1 MSPFVF
7 ILLLLFTTC
16 NGQSF
21 TTKTISESTTIQGVD
36 NTITITLRPSIA
48 IQVGDNLTIS
58 GLTSSQTSDTGGLTI
73 AGGDAAKVSS
83 TGVWTQTDGKLV
95 LTVAT
100 EIPDSADAVFTFV
113 LRNSAS
119 AETAVTPTI
128 RARESN
134 DVAVRIASSALSA
147 SVLGAGTA
155 QAYTTKTLAQS
166 SIQQNSLNVITITL
180 QPNVAMSDGDIITI
194 TGLTGTQTATTTTLT
209 VGGTDAATFGSSAGW
224 NIDGTLT
231 LTVDSGQSVSN
242 SGNTVVTIT
251 VANPAATQSAPTVS
265 VASSG
270 SVAISGQTMVGSV
283 LDASEAQEFTTKTL
297 AESSTIQHTA
307 NVLTITLRPNVAL
320 APSDEITIVGLTG
333 TQTADAGA
341 LTVAGADAARFGS
354 AAAWT
359 QSTGTLVL
367 TVASAQSVSR

>member
-128 RARESN
+128 RARESD
-134 DVAVRIASSALSA
+134 DVAVRIAFNCLECF
-147 SVLGAGTA
+147 
-155 QAYTTKTLAQS
+155 
-166 SIQQNSLNVITITL
+166 
-180 QPNVAMSDGDIITI
+180 
-194 TGLTGTQTATTTTLT
+194 
-209 VGGTDAATFGSSAGW
+209 VGEC
-224 NIDGTLT
+224 
-231 LTVDSGQSVSN
+231 
-242 SGNTVVTIT
+242 
-251 VANPAATQSAPTVS
+251 
-265 VASSG
+265 
-270 SVAISGQTMVGSV
+270 VGRRYCP
-283 LDASEAQEFTTKTL
+283 
-297 AESSTIQHTA
+297 
-307 NVLTITLRPNVAL
+307 RPN
-320 APSDEITIVGLTG
+320 I
-333 TQTADAGA
+333 
-341 LTVAGADAARFGS
+341 
-354 AAAWT
+354 
-359 QSTGTLVL
+359 
-367 TVASAQSVSR
+367 

>member
-1 MSPFVF
+1 V
-7 ILLLLFTTC
+7 
-16 NGQSF
+16 
-21 TTKTISESTTIQGVD
+21 IS
-36 NTITITLRPSIA
+36 ITVTNPTA
-48 IQVGDNLTIS
+48 
-58 GLTSSQTSDTGGLTI
+58 SQTAPTVQISIGTGTNVAI
-73 AGGDAAKVSS
+73 AAS
-83 TGVWTQTDGKLV
+83 T
-95 LTVAT
+95 
-100 EIPDSADAVFTFV
+100 
-113 LRNSAS
+113 
-119 AETAVTPTI
+119 
-128 RARESN
+128 
-134 DVAVRIASSALSA
+134 LSA

-283 LDASEAQEFTTKTL
+283 LDASEAQVFTTKTL
-297 AESSTIQHTA
+297 AESSTVQDAA